1 MTASLASS
9 PSRGL
14 NFAEYLNYDALGLA
28 GLVRSGETSADELL
42 DIALDRVDAVNPAIN
57 AVVDVFADKARGHI
71 AQGLPDGPFTGVPF
85 LLKDLFI
92 DLAGTTTTSGAVF
105 LKDTVAKRDSTVA
118 ERYRNAGLVI
128 FGKTHSCEFG
138 GSPTTESQLYG
149 VTRNPWDLKYSAGG
163 SSGGSSAAI
172 AAGILPAAN
181 GSDAGGLIPSPAAPR
196 RPFRLERDRR
206 PAPPRPAPIHFGHS
220 D

>member
-28 GLVRSGETSADELL
+28 GLVRSGDTSADELL

-57 AVVDVFADKARGHI
+57 AVVDVFADKARAQI
-71 AQGLPDGPFTGVPF
+71 AHGLPDGPFTGVPF

-163 SSGGSSAAI
+163 SSGGPSAAT
-172 AAGILPAAN
+172 AARIPPAAN
-181 GSDAGGLIPSPAAPR
+181 GSDAGGSVPLPAAAR
-196 RPFRLERDRR
+196 RPVRLEPTPRR
-206 PAPPRPAPIHFGHS
+206 PAPRPAAILLR
-220 D
+220 

>member
-1 MTASLASS
+1 MTASSASS

-14 NFAEYLNYDALGLA
+14 SFAEYLNYDALGLA

-42 DIALDRVDAVNPAIN
+42 DIALARIDAVNPAIN
-57 AVVDVFADKARGHI
+57 AVVDIFADKARAQI
-71 AQGLPDGPFTGVPF
+71 AQGLP
-85 LLKDLFI
+85 
-92 DLAGTTTTSGAVF
+92 
-105 LKDTVAKRDSTVA
+105 

-149 VTRNPWDLKYSAGG
+149 VTRNPWNLKFSAGG

-181 GSDAGGLIPSPAAPR
+181 GSDAGGSIRSPAATTRCARIPCTLR
-196 RPFRLERDRR
+196 
-206 PAPPRPAPIHFGHS
+206 
-220 D
+220 